1 MQSIGGTFTYN
12 FYNSTDDL
20 TVEMITVYFDGLCY
34 PKNPGGVA
42 AYGYLILRDKE
53 PIWKGFGAVGEGRGM
68 TNNVAEYEGL
78 LAAARWLNDE
88 GIDEKIE
95 IRGDSELVIKQMKG
109 EYRISS
115 ATSKRY
121 VPQIKELLAGK
132 EVSFQWV
139 PREKNEEAD
148 RLSRVAYESYMRRKK
163 SSSNSVSST

>member
-1 MQSIGGTFTYN
+1 
-12 FYNSTDDL
+12 
-20 TVEMITVYFDGLCY
+20 MITVYFDGLCY

-42 AYGYLILRDKE
+42 AYGYLIIRDKE

-88 GIDEKIE
+88 GIVEKIQ

-109 EYRISS
+109 EYRVNS
-115 ATSKRY
+115 ATSKKY
-121 VPQIKELLAGK
+121 VPQIKELLVGK

-148 RLSRVAYESYMRRKK
+148 RLSRVAYESYVRRRK
-163 SSSNSVSST
+163 SSLNPI

>member
-1 MQSIGGTFTYN
+1 
-12 FYNSTDDL
+12 
-20 TVEMITVYFDGLCY
+20 MITVYFDGLCY

-53 PIWKGFGAVGEGRGM
+53 PIWKGFGAVGEGRGK

-78 LAAARWLNDE
+78 LAAARGLNDE
-88 GIDEKIE
+88 GIDEKVE

-109 EYRISS
+109 EYRVNS

-121 VPQIKELLAGK
+121 VPQIKKLIEGK
-132 EVSFQWV
+132 EVSFIWV
-139 PREKNEEAD
+139 PREQNEEAD

-163 SSSNSVSST
+163 SSSNSVSAT

>member
-1 MQSIGGTFTYN
+1 
-12 FYNSTDDL
+12 
-20 TVEMITVYFDGLCY
+20 MIIVYFDGLCY
-34 PKNPGGVA
+34 PQNPGGVA
-42 AYGYLILRDKE
+42 AYGYLIYRDNE

-121 VPQIKELLAGK
+121 VPQIKKLLEGK
-132 EVSFQWV
+132 EVSFRWV
-139 PREKNEEAD
+139 PREENEEAD
-148 RLSRVAYESYMRRKK
+148 RLSRVAYESYVRWKK
-163 SSSNSVSST
+163 NGSDSASST

>member
-1 MQSIGGTFTYN
+1 MESSGTVAYN
-12 FYNSTDDL
+12 FYNGTCSL
-20 TVEMITVYFDGLCY
+20 TLEMITVYFDGLCY

-42 AYGYLILRDKE
+42 AYGYLICRDKE

-88 GIDEKIE
+88 EIDEKIQ

-109 EYRISS
+109 EYRVNS

-121 VPQIKELLAGK
+121 VPQIKELLVGK

-148 RLSRVAYESYMRRKK
+148 RLSRVAYESYVRRKK
-163 SSSNSVSST
+163 SGSDSVSAN

>member
-1 MQSIGGTFTYN
+1 
-12 FYNSTDDL
+12 
-20 TVEMITVYFDGLCY
+20 
-34 PKNPGGVA
+34 
-42 AYGYLILRDKE
+42 
-53 PIWKGFGAVGEGRGM
+53 M

-88 GIDEKIE
+88 EIDEKIQ

-109 EYRISS
+109 EYRVNS

-121 VPQIKELLAGK
+121 VPQIKELLVGK

-148 RLSRVAYESYMRRKK
+148 RLSRVAYESYVRRKK
-163 SSSNSVSST
+163 SGSDSVSAN